1 VGSGLPLGRRAG
13 QQPLMSSILQ
23 IFALAGGVAAV
34 VGLLGYLAVR
44 LLAMRSVAAAA
55 VAVPVTTV
63 LAFAAGLGAT
73 SAAMFLSTHDL
84 GVALLVC
91 AAAGL
96 VSMVVGLA
104 LGTRVRRMQ
113 TEAAEQVAA
122 LRREAQVE
130 ASRRDL
136 VAWVSHDLRT
146 PLAGLRAMAEALE
159 DGVAEDPARY
169 HRQMRIEVDR
179 LSTLVEDLFELSRI
193 NAGTLQLTIEQVS
206 VDELVSDAVAAADA
220 QARARGVQ
228 LAGGSSTGRLVSAD
242 EGHLHRVLGNL
253 VLNAIRHTPPDGM
266 VRVDA
271 TEQPDR
277 VVVAVT
283 DGCGGIPDA
292 DLQHVFDVAWRGSA
306 ARTPGP
312 ESGAGLGLA
321 IVRGIVEAHRG
332 EVTVRNVDGG
342 CRFEV
347 VLPSTGATAPA

>member
-1 VGSGLPLGRRAG
+1 
-13 QQPLMSSILQ
+13 MLQ
-23 IFALAGGVAAV
+23 IFALAGGTAAV
-34 VGLLGYLAVR
+34 VGLLGFAAVR
-44 LLAMRSVAAAA
+44 MLARRSVAAAA
-55 VAVPVTTV
+55 VAVTVTTV
-63 LAFAAGLGAT
+63 TALVVGLVAT
-73 SAAMFLSTHDL
+73 SAAMFLSAHDL

-96 VSMVVGLA
+96 VSLVVGLA
-104 LGTRVRRMQ
+104 LGQLVRRMQ
-113 TEAAEQVAA
+113 QEAAEQVAT

-169 HRQMRIEVDR
+169 HRQMRVEVDR
-179 LSTLVEDLFELSRI
+179 LSTLVDDLFELSRI
-193 NAGTLQLTIEQVS
+193 NAGALSLTLEHVS

-228 LAGGSSTGRLVSAD
+228 LAGRSGTGRLVSAD
-242 EGHLHRVLGNL
+242 EGRLHRVLANL
-253 VLNAIRHTPPDGM
+253 VLNAIRHTPQDGV

-271 TEQPDR
+271 TGTPDT
-277 VVVAVT
+277 VVLAVT
-283 DGCGGIPDA
+283 DGCGGIPAA
-292 DLQHVFDVAWRGSA
+292 DLPHLFDVAWRGTA

-312 ESGAGLGLA
+312 DSGAGLGLA

-332 EVTVRNVDGG
+332 QVRVSNVEGG

-347 VLPSTGATAPA
+347 VLPALTASPA